1 MCCLVMTIT
10 DTALVH
16 YSAPALAA
24 LLEAIKRACEG
35 KSGTA
40 GVKKTAIETI
50 SATLQSSLKSSAALG
65 SPPGDSC

>member
-1 MCCLVMTIT
+1 MCYQAMTIT

-40 GVKKTAIETI
+40 GVKKNCHRNNKCYFTI
-50 SATLQSSLKSSAALG
+50 KFRVFGRARIPAR
-65 SPPGDSC
+65 